1 MRSHAAHGSRWIQGA
16 VALSVVVALGGSILS
31 ALSGAPSD
39 TLYIKLGDLRSRAA
53 EVREVAHNARAER
66 LTPTYVRAQAGEQL
80 APRIEKLRDDLARS
94 EGRSEPGAAA
104 ARAAAARAA
113 AERLLSATR
122 ALAEHG
128 DTPPAAAPL
137 EAEAGAVVDALL
149 LLERAARP
157 Q

>member
-16 VALSVVVALGGSILS
+16 VALSVVVALGGSFLS
-31 ALSGAPSD
+31 ALRGPPSD

-94 EGRSEPGAAA
+94 EGRSELGAAP
-104 ARAAAARAA
+104 ARAL

-128 DTPPAAAPL
+128 DTPPAAVSV
-137 EAEAGAVVDALL
+137 ETEAGAVVDALL
-149 LLERAARP
+149 PLEREARP
-157 Q
+157 R

>member
-1 MRSHAAHGSRWIQGA
+1 MRSHAAHGSRWIQWA
-16 VALSVVVALGGSILS
+16 VAFSVVVAVGWSFLA
-31 ALSGAPSD
+31 ALRGAQSD
-39 TLYIKLGDLRSRAA
+39 TLYIQIGDLRSRAA

-66 LTPTYVRAQAGEQL
+66 LTPTYVRAQAGAQL
-80 APRIEKLRDDLARS
+80 APRIEKLRDDLAKS
-94 EGRSEPGAAA
+94 EGRGES
-104 ARAAAARAA
+104 RAAAARAA
-113 AERLLSATR
+113 AERLLAVTK

>member
-16 VALSVVVALGGSILS
+16 VALSVVVALGGSFLS
-31 ALSGAPSD
+31 ALRGAPSD

-80 APRIEKLRDDLARS
+80 APRIEKLRGDLARF
-94 EGRSEPGAAA
+94 EARSEPGAAP
-104 ARAAAARAA
+104 ARAA

-128 DTPPAAAPL
+128 DTPPAAASL

-149 LLERAARP
+149 TLERAARP

>member
-1 MRSHAAHGSRWIQGA
+1 MRSHASRGSRWIQGA

-80 APRIEKLRDDLARS
+80 APRIEKLRDDLSKS
-94 EGRSEPGAAA
+94 EGRGES
-104 ARAAAARAA
+104 RAAAARAA

-128 DTPPAAAPL
+128 DTPPAAASV
-137 EAEAGAVVDALL
+137 ETEAGAVVDALL
-149 LLERAARP
+149 PLEREARP
-157 Q
+157 R